1 MDRRRDA
8 SAESSSQGEGQR
20 LLHRKIVRPVGRIS
34 EIKSALVG
42 PDPLQESE
50 GEGEMS
56 GNEKST
62 DAGRSAAERKALRVQ
77 ERKRRSPIMK
87 KLGQH
92 STKIGNA

>member
-1 MDRRRDA
+1 
-8 SAESSSQGEGQR
+8 
-20 LLHRKIVRPVGRIS
+20 
-34 EIKSALVG
+34 
-42 PDPLQESE
+42 
-50 GEGEMS
+50 MS

-92 STKIGNA
+92 STKIGNACAKNA